1 MSLLRTSPLDLSWP
15 SWMRSRIPTWADMY
29 EGLEHETAIRVEEY
43 QEDGQYVIRAEI
55 PGIDPDEDVE
65 IVVEDSMLRLSVHK
79 QREKHIE
86 DKRHWRSEFSYG
98 SFQRSILLPAAS
110 SQDNVKATYEDG
122 VLEIRIPLD
131 GKATKSRKINVT
143 RRNK

>member
-1 MSLLRTSPLDLSWP
+1 MSDHDDAVAAPGTP
-15 SWMRSRIPTWADMY
+15 SG
-29 EGLEHETAIRVEEY
+29 GLGER
-43 QEDGQYVIRAEI
+43 
-55 PGIDPDEDVE
+55 IDPDEDVE

>member
-15 SWMRSRIPTWADMY
+15 SWMRTRIPTWADMY
-29 EGLEHETAIRVEEY
+29 EGIDHDTAIRVEEF
-43 QEDGQYVIRAEI
+43 QEDGQYVIRAEV

-65 IVVEDSMLRLSVHK
+65 IVVEDSMLRLAVHK
-79 QREKHIE
+79 QREKHVE

-110 SQDNVKATYEDG
+110 TQENVRATYEDG

-131 GKATKSRKINVT
+131 GKASKSRKISVT
-143 RRNK
+143 RRTK